1 MPSHL
6 YDMRFWFSRAWCFM
20 EIMVGLLNQTRSCIS
35 DNFYPIASRLIVL
48 LTSCIYCHRSAMAL
62 LIVDEMRGCSTLIP
76 PARPPSDPSL
86 VLIKKKPRC
95 CEGSGSKSLVLVLL
109 QWSRSCK
116 QTHRTHCDCNPLPV
130 RTPPTDILLYTH
142 RHTWL
147 PIMLWW
153 RPPPG
158 GLLFCVLQLQEALS
172 LN

>member
-6 YDMRFWFSRAWCFM
+6 YDMRFWFSRARCFM

-48 LTSCIYCHRSAMAL
+48 LTSCIYCHRSAVAL
-62 LIVDEMRGCSTLIP
+62 LIVDEMHGCSTLSP
-76 PARPPSDPSL
+76 PPPNDLSL
-86 VLIKKKPRC
+86 VLIKKRGTVREVGQKASSWFYSS
-95 CEGSGSKSLVLVLL
+95 EAGAANKHTAHIVTATHFLL
-109 QWSRSCK
+109 G
-116 QTHRTHCDCNPLPV
+116 P
-130 RTPPTDILLYTH
+130 PPTDILLYTD

-147 PIMLWW
+147 PIMLWC

-158 GLLFCVLQLQEALS
+158 GLLFCVLQLLEALN